1 MVAAACY
8 RILDFLFRFAANE
21 LASEVKKSGH
31 ESSCC

>member
-21 LASEVKKSGH
+21 VKKSGH